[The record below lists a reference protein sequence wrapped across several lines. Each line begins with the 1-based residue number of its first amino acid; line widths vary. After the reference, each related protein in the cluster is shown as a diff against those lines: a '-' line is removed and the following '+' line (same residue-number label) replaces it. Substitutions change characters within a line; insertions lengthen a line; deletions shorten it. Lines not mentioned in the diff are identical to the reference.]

1 MIRRLIIL
9 LLIVGCATEPAI
21 EGCTTTTACNYN
33 SEATKDDGSCLEN
46 DCNRICGGG
55 ATEDECGTSYS
66 GTWYCQAE
74 TGANVG
80 HLHAFCIDDTTLY
93 FGKWDSKFE
102 CMDTGCQTNTVSQT
116 MCIEPDLLCGVPQT
130 HQGICAPDRSGGNPE
145 TGGVSC
151 WLQN

>member
-9 LLIVGCATEPAI
+9 LLIVGCATDTTEPQ
-21 EGCTTTTACNYN
+21 
-33 SEATKDDGSCLEN
+33 
-46 DCNRICGGG
+46 DCAGVVGGTLVEDCFGICGGG

-80 HLHAFCIDDTTLY
+80 HLHEFCIDDTALY

-116 MCIEPDLLCGVPQT
+116 MCIEPDLLCGIPHA
-130 HQGICAPDRSGGNPE
+130 HQGICAPDTSGGNPE